1 MLIKE
6 DDKVIIHDKSFDNNS
21 ELIHVSHEFELIENS
36 IMLHDE
42 YLCCV
47 DKIHVREDGV
57 KIIDVYMQD
66 ALVIRDGV
74 LFENISDSY

>member
-21 ELIHVSHEFELIENS
+21 DLIYVSREFELIENS

-47 DKIHVREDGV
+47 DKIHVRE
-57 KIIDVYMQD
+57 
-66 ALVIRDGV
+66 
-74 LFENISDSY
+74 